1 MFVAGLLDP
10 ARAGQLSG
18 HTTLPRVTVT
28 RTQVAIVGAGPAGLT
43 LSHILHRQGIDSIV
57 LERRDRAYVER
68 RLRAGV
74 LEHGTVSLLRS
85 LGLAERLDREG
96 LVHHGISLQ
105 FEGERHRIPLT
116 DLTSGR
122 AITIYGQHEVVKDLI
137 AARLVA
143 GCPLVFEAEAVSLSD
158 LTSSKPRVRYRH
170 AGADHEIECDF
181 IAGCDGSHG
190 VCRASIPASALTTFE
205 RTYPFSW
212 LGILAAVPPSLDEVI
227 YSYNRRGFA
236 LHSMRGP
243 SITRLYLQVAPDET
257 VDHWSDDQIWTELK
271 SRLATNDGW
280 VLQDGPIL
288 EKSITTM
295 RSVVTEPMQY
305 GQLFLAGDAAH
316 VVPPTGAKG
325 MNLAVADVRVLGDA
339 LAEWYRT
346 GGRRALDEYSST
358 CLRRVWRAEHFSW
371 SMTSML
377 HTFPDSDAFQH
388 KLQLSH
394 LRYVC
399 SSRAAATSLAEN
411 YVGLD
416 HV

>member
-1 MFVAGLLDP
+1 M
-10 ARAGQLSG
+10 
-18 HTTLPRVTVT
+18 TVQ
-28 RTQVAIVGAGPAGLT
+28 RTQVAIIGAGPAGLT
-43 LSHILHRQGIDSIV
+43 LSHILHRHGIESIV

-74 LEHGTVSLLRS
+74 LEHGTVSLFRS
-85 LGLAERLDREG
+85 LGLADRLDREG
-96 LVHHGISLQ
+96 LVHHGINLQ

-116 DLTSGR
+116 DLTGGR
-122 AITIYGQHEVVKDLI
+122 SITIYGQHEVVKDLI
-137 AARLVA
+137 AGRLAA
-143 GCPLVFEAEAVSLSD
+143 GCPIVFEADDVNVHDVA
-158 LTSSKPRVRYRH
+158 SSVPRVRYRH
-170 AGADHEIECDF
+170 GGAEHEIECDF
-181 IAGCDGSHG
+181 VAGCDGSHS
-190 VCRASIPASALTTFE
+190 VSRTAIPANELTTFE

-227 YSYNRRGFA
+227 YSYNRAGFA

-243 SITRLYLQVAPDET
+243 SITRLYLQCAPDDST
-257 VDHWSDDQIWTELK
+257 DNWPDDRIWSELNH
-271 SRLATNDGW
+271 RLATRDGW
-280 VLQDGPIL
+280 ALQDGPIL
-288 EKSITTM
+288 EKGLTTM
-295 RSVVTEPMQY
+295 RSVVLEPMQY

-325 MNLAVADVRVLGDA
+325 MNLAVADVRVLGEA
-339 LAEWYRT
+339 LAAWYRT
-346 GGRRALDEYSST
+346 GDRRALNEYSSM

-377 HTFPDSDAFQH
+377 HTFPDSDPFQH

-399 SSRAAATSLAEN
+399 NSTAAATSLAEN

>member
-1 MFVAGLLDP
+1 L
-10 ARAGQLSG
+10 
-18 HTTLPRVTVT
+18 TVE
-28 RTQVAIVGAGPAGLT
+28 RTQVAIIGAGPAGLT
-43 LSHILHRQGIDSIV
+43 LSHILHRHGIESIV

-74 LEHGTVSLLRS
+74 LEHGTVTLFRS
-85 LGLAERLDREG
+85 LGLADRLDREG
-96 LVHHGISLQ
+96 LVHHGINLQ
-105 FEGERHRIPLT
+105 FEGERHRISLT
-116 DLTSGR
+116 DLTGGR
-122 AITIYGQHEVVKDLI
+122 SITIYGQHEVVKDLI
-137 AARLVA
+137 AARLA
-143 GCPLVFEAEAVSLSD
+143 GGCPIVFEAEDVSVHGVA
-158 LTSSKPRVRYRH
+158 SSNPTVRYRQ
-170 AGADHEIECDF
+170 GGNECEIECDF
-181 IAGCDGSHG
+181 VAGCDGSHG
-190 VCRASIPASALTTFE
+190 VSRTAIPANELATFE

-227 YSYNRRGFA
+227 YSYNRAGFA

-243 SITRLYLQVAPDET
+243 SLTRLYLQCAPDDST
-257 VDHWSDDQIWTELK
+257 DNWSDDRIWSEL
-271 SRLATNDGW
+271 SHRLATSDGW
-280 VLQDGPIL
+280 ALQDGPIL
-288 EKSITTM
+288 EKGLTTM
-295 RSVVTEPMQY
+295 RSVVLEPMQC

-339 LAEWYRT
+339 LAAWYRT
-346 GGRRALDEYSST
+346 GDRRGLNEYSST

-399 SSRAAATSLAEN
+399 SSAAAATSLAEN

>member
-1 MFVAGLLDP
+1 M
-10 ARAGQLSG
+10 S
-18 HTTLPRVTVT
+18 TE

-43 LSHILHRQGIDSIV
+43 LSHILHRHGIESIV

-68 RLRAGV
+68 RQRAGV
-74 LEHGTVSLLRS
+74 LEHGTVNLFRS
-85 LGLAERLDREG
+85 LGLAERLDREA

-105 FEGERHRIPLT
+105 FEGERHRIPIT
-116 DLTSGR
+116 DLTGGR
-122 AITIYGQHEVVKDLI
+122 SIAVYGQQEVVKDLI
-137 AARLVA
+137 AARLSA
-143 GCPLVFEAEAVSLSD
+143 GCPIVFDAEHVSVHDVKSSNPLVRFHHNGE
-158 LTSSKPRVRYRH
+158 
-170 AGADHEIECDF
+170 DHEIECDF
-181 IAGCDGSHG
+181 VAGCDGSHG
-190 VCRASIPASALTTFE
+190 VCRSSIPAHELTTFE

-227 YSYNRRGFA
+227 YSYNRQGFA

-243 SITRLYLQVAPDET
+243 KLTRLYLQCATGDSA
-257 VDHWSDDQIWTELK
+257 DNWSADQIWSTLK
-271 SRLATNDGW
+271 SRLATADGW
-280 VLQDGPIL
+280 ALQDGPIL

-295 RSVVTEPMQY
+295 RSAVMEPMQY

-346 GGRRALDEYSST
+346 GDRRALNEYSST

-399 SSRAAATSLAEN
+399 SSTAAATSLAEN

>member
-1 MFVAGLLDP
+1 MT
-10 ARAGQLSG
+10 RE
-18 HTTLPRVTVT
+18 
-28 RTQVAIVGAGPAGLT
+28 RTQVAIIGAGPAGLT
-43 LSHILHRQGIDSIV
+43 LSHILHRHGIESIV

-74 LEHGTVSLLRS
+74 LEHGTVSLFRS

-105 FEGERHRIPLT
+105 FEGERHRIPIT
-116 DLTSGR
+116 DLTGGR
-122 AITIYGQHEVVKDLI
+122 SIAIYGQHEVVKDLI
-137 AARLVA
+137 AARLSS
-143 GCPLVFEAEAVSLSD
+143 GCPIVFEAEIASVHD
-158 LTSSKPRVRYRH
+158 VTTSRPQVRYRH
-170 AGADHEIECDF
+170 SDELHEIECDYV
-181 IAGCDGSHG
+181 AGCDGSHG
-190 VCRASIPASALTTFE
+190 VCRSVIPPNETTTFE

-212 LGILAAVPPSLDEVI
+212 LGILASVPPSLDEVI

-243 SITRLYLQVAPDET
+243 KITRLYLQCAPDES
-257 VDHWSDDQIWTELK
+257 VDNWSDDQIWSELK
-271 SRLATNDGW
+271 GRLATHDGW
-280 VLQDGPIL
+280 ALQDGPIL
-288 EKSITTM
+288 ERSVTTM
-295 RSVVTEPMQY
+295 RSAVMEPMQY

-346 GGRRALDEYSST
+346 GDRRALNEYSST

-371 SMTSML
+371 FMTSML

-388 KLQLSH
+388 RLQLSH

-399 SSRAAATSLAEN
+399 SSTAAATSLAEN